1 MTDDMS
7 LNNPLHRHKQFL
19 VSFCIG
25 LVVFAAVFPLLGSL
39 PVSTRLAYS
48 ILIAA
53 DAFFVVFIALAIA
66 KMPLL
71 SGRYLSKNAR
81 ETDLPVMGIFA
92 ITLGIVFIAV
102 ILLFLLINHKDRDPV
117 ELGFAMLSLPLGWF
131 TIHAMAALHYAHV
144 YWMDGDAI
152 DAETKKKMPVG
163 GLDFPGSKRPDGW
176 DFLYFAT
183 VIGMTAQTADTAITT
198 SHMRRVVLVHSIL
211 SFFFNTVIL
220 AAVVNLAVSLG
231 SPPSVPVIN
240 P

>member
-1 MTDDMS
+1 MADIS
-7 LNNPLHRHKQFL
+7 PNNPLYRHRQFF
-19 VSFCIG
+19 VSLAGG

-48 ILIAA
+48 ISIAA
-53 DAFFVVFIALAIA
+53 DAFFVVFIALVIA

-81 ETDLPVMGIFA
+81 ELDLPVLGIFA
-92 ITLGIVFIAV
+92 ITLGIVGMAIV
-102 ILLFLLINHKDRDPV
+102 LLFLLINHKDRDPI
-117 ELGFAMLSLPLGWF
+117 ELGFAMLSIPLGWF

-152 DAETKKKMPVG
+152 DTETKKKVPVG
-163 GLDFPGSKRPDGW
+163 GLDFPGGDKRPEGW

-211 SFFFNTVIL
+211 SFFFNTVIV

-231 SPPSVPVIN
+231 D
-240 P
+240 

>member
-1 MTDDMS
+1 MADIS
-7 LNNPLHRHKQFL
+7 PNIPLQRHKQFF
-19 VSFCIG
+19 VSLAVG
-25 LVVFAAVFPLLGSL
+25 LVVFAAVFPLIGSL

-48 ILIAA
+48 ISIAA
-53 DAFFVVFIALAIA
+53 DSFFVVFIALVIA

-81 ETDLPVMGIFA
+81 ELDLPVLGIFA
-92 ITLGIVFIAV
+92 ITLGIVAMAIV
-102 ILLFLLINHKDRDPV
+102 LLFLLINHKDRDPI
-117 ELGFAMLSLPLGWF
+117 ELGFAMLSIPLGWF

-152 DAETKKKMPVG
+152 DTETKKKIPVG

-211 SFFFNTVIL
+211 SFFFNAVIV

-231 SPPSVPVIN
+231 N
-240 P
+240 

>member
-1 MTDDMS
+1 MADTS
-7 LNNPLHRHKQFL
+7 PNNPLQRHKQFF
-19 VSFCIG
+19 VSLAVG
-25 LVVFAAVFPLLGSL
+25 LVVFAAVFPLIGSL

-48 ILIAA
+48 ISIAA
-53 DAFFVVFIALAIA
+53 DSFFVVFIALVIA

-81 ETDLPVMGIFA
+81 ELDLPVLGIFA
-92 ITLGIVFIAV
+92 ITLGIVAMAIV
-102 ILLFLLINHKDRDPV
+102 LLFLLINHKDRDPI
-117 ELGFAMLSLPLGWF
+117 ELGFAMLSIPLGWF

-152 DAETKKKMPVG
+152 DTETKKKMPIG

-211 SFFFNTVIL
+211 SFFFNAVIV

-231 SPPSVPVIN
+231 N
-240 P
+240 